1 MANKLTLI
9 VVSQEKELLS
19 AQVDSITLP
28 ASEGEVTI
36 LPAHVPLF
44 SPLQP
49 GVLTYRDGQQE
60 DQIVVSKGFLDVGP
74 DSQVTVIV
82 DSAVHARDISLEKAE
97 SAMKAAHET
106 MSNTQDRQ
114 ELLMAEASLRQALL
128 EIKVAHATRR
138 SRI

>member
-1 MANKLTLI
+1 MLKLTLT

-28 ASEGEVTI
+28 ASSGEVTI
-36 LPAHVPLF
+36 LPQHIPLF

-49 GVLTYRDGQQE
+49 GVVTYRDGQE
-60 DQIVVSKGFLDVGP
+60 ENQIVVSQGFLDVGP

-82 DSAVHARDISLEKAE
+82 DSAVHSRDISLEKAE
-97 SAMKAAHET
+97 AAIKAAHET
-106 MSNTQDRQ
+106 MANTQDRQ

-128 EIKVAHATRR
+128 EIKVAEATKR